1 LYKSKKHF
9 DVGEPNDYPLD
20 TIGSFL
26 DDSSRDFVI
35 KGHVSGVRVIARDS
49 DYGEITFST
58 GSQYNIPKLMV
69 NCILQWN
76 EVVKNKEKEKIE
88 SLARRKKQIQK
99 ELEEVSRE
107 LTAITLNKFESV

>member
-1 LYKSKKHF
+1 MYKSKKHF
-9 DVGEPNDYPLD
+9 DINIEASQLD
-20 TIGSFL
+20 TIKDFL
-26 DDSSRDFVI
+26 QDYSRDFVV

-58 GSQYNIPKLMV
+58 GSQYNIPNLMMKCV
-69 NCILQWN
+69 LQWN

-88 SLARRKKQIQK
+88 RLARRKKQIQK

-107 LTAITLNKFESV
+107 LTAITLNKFENV